1 MRILQIIPSISLVY
15 GGPSQMVLGLSAALA
30 SQGIDVTIITTDSN
44 GDIGQLPLDVPLNQ
58 PIKQSGYQIIYF
70 RCSPFR
76 RYKFSLSLL
85 QWLNENARQ
94 FDLAHIHALF
104 SPVTTL
110 AATIARYHH
119 LPYIMRPCGM
129 LDPADLQK
137 KKRLKQIYATL
148 LERPNLAGAAAI
160 HFTSKEEAKISERF
174 GLGSTGKMPVPRDL
188 DFTGKMPVPRDLDF
202 TGILPV
208 PRDLDFTGKMP
219 VPRDLDFTGKMPVP
233 RDLDSTGKMPVPR
246 DLVIPLG
253 VTAGLF
259 PKRLRESEV
268 PIILFMSRIEPKKG
282 LDLLIPALE
291 SILALGIEFHFILA
305 GSNPQDAE
313 YETQIKVQIQNSSL
327 AKYTTITGFVS
338 GDLKVELLTKADL
351 FVLPSY
357 YENFGIA
364 VAEAMAA
371 GVPVAISDRIH
382 IAEDIQQA
390 EAGWVEPLEIGA
402 IANSI
407 KSALLNPQE
416 RQRRGLNGQEYAKK
430 HYNWEAIAQQTI
442 DAYQQ
447 ILSSIN

>member
-30 SQGIDVTIITTDSN
+30 AKNIDVTIITTDSN
-44 GDIGQLPLDVPLNQ
+44 GDIGQLPLDVPLNE
-58 PIKQSGYQIIYF
+58 PIQQNGYQIIYF
-70 RCSPFR
+70 RCYPWR
-76 RYKFSLSLL
+76 RYKFSFSLL
-85 QWLNENARQ
+85 QWLNKNARQ
-94 FDLAHIHALF
+94 FDLAHIHAIF

-119 LPYIMRPCGM
+119 LPYIIRPCGM

-174 GLGSTGKMPVPRDL
+174 GLGSTGKMPVPQ
-188 DFTGKMPVPRDLDF
+188 
-202 TGILPV
+202 
-208 PRDLDFTGKMP
+208 
-219 VPRDLDFTGKMPVP
+219 
-233 RDLDSTGKMPVPR
+233 

-259 PKRLRESEV
+259 PKRLRESQV

-291 SILALGIEFHFILA
+291 SILGSGIDFHFILA
-305 GSNPQDAE
+305 GSNPQDAD
-313 YETQIKVQIQNSSL
+313 YETQIKVQIHNSPL

-338 GDLKVELLTKADL
+338 GDLKVEVLTKADL

-371 GVPVAISDRIH
+371 GVPVVISDRIH

-390 EAGWVEPLEIGA
+390 EAGWVGPLEVGA

-416 RQRRGLNGQEYAKK
+416 RQRRGLNGKEYAKK

-447 ILSSIN
+447 ILSSLN